1 MKFKSYNFREKQ
13 KKMQDMSCPPM
24 HHSNPLI
31 ATLEAENLQHDF
43 LHFFLHPWD
52 FTLWMWT
59 NSGCIC
65 FYILLKK
72 KRKKGTVHKNVEMQ
86 YIIFWFV
93 SSFLLLKIKLD
104 QNWKVIMIP
113 VFDYF
118 VQCWCV
124 SADQLILHLSFDTQ
138 EREIWILSK
147 PVRGLVSQFK
157 VRGMLGQTIK
167 TENAL
172 GQ

>member
-1 MKFKSYNFREKQ
+1 MTSYTSSYIPE
-13 KKMQDMSCPPM
+13 
-24 HHSNPLI
+24 
-31 ATLEAENLQHDF
+31 
-43 LHFFLHPWD
+43 
-52 FTLWMWT
+52 
-59 NSGCIC
+59 
-65 FYILLKK
+65 ILLCGCEQTLGASVSIFYKK
-72 KRKKGTVHKNVEMQ
+72 KKKKERKKGTVHKKVEMQ

-93 SSFLLLKIKLD
+93 SGFLLLKIKLD